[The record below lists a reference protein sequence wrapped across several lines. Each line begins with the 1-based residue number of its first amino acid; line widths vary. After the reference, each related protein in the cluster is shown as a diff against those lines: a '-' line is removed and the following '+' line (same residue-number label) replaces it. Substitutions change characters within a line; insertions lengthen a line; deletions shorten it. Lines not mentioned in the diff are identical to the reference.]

1 MQFSEILNLVLG
13 GGFVALLIAVV
24 TLRATVRKA
33 NAEAEK
39 AKAEAET
46 VRIDNAEHATRVLI
60 TNIVKPLEEELE
72 KVRTKL
78 TAVTNKLEDTQ
89 YALRNNEKAMG
100 SMQREMARLR
110 KAIDAANRCEH
121 HDECPVLYK
130 LRELPKRSK
139 GDDGAVGEDR
149 PPPTLARADVGESD
163 GDAGGH
169 DGSASDTGVG

>member
-60 TNIVKPLEEELE
+60 TNIVKPLEEELG
-72 KVRTKL
+72 KVHTKL
-78 TAVTNKLEDTQ
+78 TSVTNKLEETQ
-89 YALRNNEKAMG
+89 DALRNNEKAMG
-100 SMQREMARLR
+100 AMQREMARLR

-139 GDDGAVGEDR
+139 DDDGAVGEDR
-149 PPPTLARADVGESD
+149 PPPTLAGADVGESD

-169 DGSASDTGVG
+169 DGAASDTGVG

>member
-1 MQFSEILNLVLG
+1 MQFSEILNFVLG
-13 GGFVALLIAVV
+13 GGLVGLLIAVL

-60 TNIVKPLEEELE
+60 TNIVKPLEEELG
-72 KVRTKL
+72 KVHTKL
-78 TAVTNKLEDTQ
+78 TSVTNKLEETQ
-89 YALRNNEKAMG
+89 DALRNNEKAMG
-100 SMQREMARLR
+100 AMQREMARLR

-139 GDDGAVGEDR
+139 DDDGAVGEDR
-149 PPPTLARADVGESD
+149 PPPTLAGADVGESD

-169 DGSASDTGVG
+169 DGAASDTGVG